1 MSGVVKE
8 ANRYGKSGVTSE
20 DVTEIPNMVGMI
32 QPFATSTAPKGWLVC
47 DNSAVSRTEY
57 SQLFAAIGTTWGSG
71 DGSTTFNVPNLNGFF
86 LRGTG
91 TSDLQMSN
99 TNAYQGGNIGTLAND
114 QFQNFRF
121 ADHTGHIKVGGPDT
135 GWGFIG
141 RSIGNHGMAYRTG
154 TFYYDHT
161 QGGNSPYSSQFAHD
175 TSWVDKGGTTATS
188 GGTLRRGGETR
199 PFSASIQ
206 YMIKY

>member
-8 ANRYGKSGVTSE
+8 ANRYGKSGVSGE

-32 QPFATSTAPKGWLVC
+32 QPFATATAPVGWLKC
-47 DNSAVSRTEY
+47 DNSAVSRTTY
-57 SQLFAAIGTTWGSG
+57 TQLFAAIGTTWGSG

-86 LRGTG
+86 LRGSG
-91 TSDLQMSN
+91 NSELQMAN
-99 TNAYQGGNIGTLAND
+99 GNVYQGGNVGTLAND
-114 QFQNFRF
+114 QLQNFQFQSQSGRV
-121 ADHTGHIKVGGPDT
+121 KVGGPDT

-161 QGGNSPYSSQFAHD
+161 QGGNSPYSSQFVHNTA
-175 TSWVDKGGTTATS
+175 WVDKGGTTATS
-188 GGTLRRGGETR
+188 GGTLRHGGETK